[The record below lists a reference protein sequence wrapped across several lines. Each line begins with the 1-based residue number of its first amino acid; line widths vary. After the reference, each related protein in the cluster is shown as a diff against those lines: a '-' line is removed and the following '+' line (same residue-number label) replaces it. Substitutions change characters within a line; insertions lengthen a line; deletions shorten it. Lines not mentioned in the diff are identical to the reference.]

1 MISFI
6 FSAYWSS
13 LQVPQNPICHLQ
25 TVRRMLQIALKKEAL
40 LASKPSYNPSPFF
53 SLSSSARLSPPT
65 KKASAAQLGLSHAIE
80 RRRRRR
86 RRTGGG
92 SSSSVTPQVV
102 EERHTHRDQHSPLF
116 LQFFT
121 LRALSWVPKVNFF

>member
-6 FSAYWSS
+6 FLAHWSS

-86 RRTGGG
+86 TGGG
-92 SSSSVTPQVV
+92 SSVTPQVV
-102 EERHTHRDQHSPLF
+102 EERHTHTETNILPC
-116 LQFFT
+116 FFSS
-121 LRALSWVPKVNFF
+121 LLYAHCHGCQR